1 MVVLYRRGER
11 APAQRR
17 RPLIDWEKDMAKSA
31 LELIPGEL
39 QGVALGESDIARA
52 VGLAQP
58 NNQRVREAADARLR
72 FEDEPAAYL
81 ALLEEQGDSNDR

>member
-1 MVVLYRRGER
+1 M
-11 APAQRR
+11 PQ
-17 RPLIDWEKDMAKSA
+17 SA
-31 LELIPGEL
+31 LELIPAEL

-58 NNQRVREAADARLR
+58 TNQKVREAADARLQ

-81 ALLEEQGDSNDR
+81 ALLEEADKL